1 MPQAIAAG
9 LEARRLEPDALL
21 CQLGAGAGVL
31 RRSSNGAEAMARA
44 EDAAR
49 TRQACP
55 NGSPLWLWRR
65 AAPFTKGNRRE
76 AASCCGK
83 QMTCNQAEK
92 CLMRLPIMGARS
104 ETSLPLNS
112 WYFVRSELGSRLF

>member
-1 MPQAIAAG
+1 MPQAIVAG
-9 LEARRLEPDALL
+9 LEARRLNPTHYYVN
-21 CQLGAGAGVL
+21 LGLARAFFDQQKWG
-31 RRSSNGAEAMARA
+31 EAMERA

-49 TRQACP
+49 TRQVCP

-83 QMTCNQAEK
+83 QMTCNRAEK
-92 CLMRLPIMGARS
+92 CLMRLPMMGARS